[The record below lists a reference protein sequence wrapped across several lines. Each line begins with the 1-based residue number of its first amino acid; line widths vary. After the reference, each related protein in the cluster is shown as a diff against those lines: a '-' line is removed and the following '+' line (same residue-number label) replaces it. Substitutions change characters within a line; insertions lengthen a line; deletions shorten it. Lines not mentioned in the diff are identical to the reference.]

1 MCIIESL
8 IFAKIS
14 NIGCAFAPGIQ
25 ELCPGFVENEI
36 QLCIEPP
43 TRPFWKSVVRLSTN
57 IYLNRNTE

>member
-36 QLCIEPP
+36 
-43 TRPFWKSVVRLSTN
+43 
-57 IYLNRNTE
+57 